1 MPTAPPDLPGAS
13 ANDSP
18 LDRALSLMLADEREA
33 ALRWSAAVV
42 EQEEAVPSGLILT
55 CRLLADFGR
64 TEAATEG
71 LRLGLERAIDAGN
84 LPLAV
89 AAIADLRKL
98 GVDVDDDV
106 DAVASAFCAG
116 SPRLTEAAP
125 PPPPLPTFGKFAPL
139 SSFLTGPALLSKATQ
154 IVHSAK
160 SKYEGTRVADTLIAP
175 LPLFS
180 ALEKD
185 GLHALIT
192 AFEMITVPAGKHV
205 ISQGEE
211 GAEAYI
217 VARGELE
224 VRRETEAGDDEED
237 GAASSIT
244 LARLGN
250 GALFGE
256 MALLSRAPR
265 AASVVACRSSILLVA
280 RREALEAVAEKRPEV
295 GIELAAHCRRRMV
308 ANLVRTSPVLIAVDA
323 SERPALVERFET
335 KVFEKGEKLI
345 ASGQDTTG
353 LHLVASGTVAVVG
366 HEGGESFVI
375 STLGAGDVVGEVALV
390 FRRKANADVVAVH
403 PTVTLFLP
411 REEFVSLVR
420 DHPAILQ
427 SLYLLAVERDEE
439 TSSVMSTSSV
449 SVAEDYVL
457 V

>member
-1 MPTAPPDLPGAS
+1 
-13 ANDSP
+13 
-18 LDRALSLMLADEREA
+18 MLAEEREA

-42 EQEEAVPSGLILT
+42 EQEEAVPSALVLT

-71 LRLGLERAIDAGN
+71 FRLGLERAIDSGN

-98 GVDVDDDV
+98 GVKVDEEL
-106 DAVASAFCAG
+106 DAVAEAFCSS
-116 SPRLTEAAP
+116 SPRLTESVA
-125 PPPPLPTFGKFAPL
+125 PPPPLPTFTKFQPL

-154 IVHSAK
+154 IVHQAK
-160 SKYEGTRVADTLIAP
+160 NKYEGSRDGAAEALIAP

-185 GLHALIT
+185 GLRALIT

-205 ISQGEE
+205 IEQGEE

-224 VRRETEAGDDEED
+224 VRRESEESDD
-237 GAASSIT
+237 GNGPPSTMT
-244 LARLGN
+244 LARLNN

-265 AASVVACRSSILLVA
+265 AASVVACRPSILLVA
-280 RREALEAVAEKRPEV
+280 RRDALEAVAEQRPEV
-295 GIELAAHCRRRMV
+295 AVELAAHCRRRMV
-308 ANLVRTSPVLIAVDA
+308 ANLVRTSPVLIAVDPN
-323 SERPALVERFET
+323 ERPALVERFET
-335 KVFEKGEKLI
+335 RVFEKGEKVITEGRQTDGLHLI
-345 ASGQDTTG
+345 ASGE
-353 LHLVASGTVAVVG
+353 VAIVG
-366 HEGGESFVI
+366 HEGGEPFVI
-375 STLGAGDVVGEVALV
+375 STLAAGDVVGEVALV
-390 FRRKANADVVAVH
+390 LRRKANADVVAVH

-411 REEFVSLVR
+411 RDEFLSLVR
-420 DHPAILQ
+420 NHPAILQ
-427 SLYLLAVERDEE
+427 SLYLLAVMRDEE
-439 TSSVMSTSSV
+439 TTSVMSVSSV
-449 SVAEDYVL
+449 NVAEDYVL